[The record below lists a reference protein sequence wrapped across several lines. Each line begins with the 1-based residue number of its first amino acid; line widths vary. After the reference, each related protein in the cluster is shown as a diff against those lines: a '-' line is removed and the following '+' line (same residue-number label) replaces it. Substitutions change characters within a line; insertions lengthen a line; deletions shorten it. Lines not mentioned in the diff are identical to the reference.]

1 MPHPEERP
9 VAENS
14 PVIISVASGKG
25 GVGKT
30 CITINLAAS
39 LSEKGKRVLV
49 IDCDLGLANIDIMLG
64 INPSRNLKDVI
75 FGDADARD
83 VVIRTEAGFDFLP
96 ASSGVREMAQLLNEH
111 IEKLKDIITRLS
123 EGYDY
128 VFCDIGAGISDTV
141 LQFNLFA
148 ARNFVVVSKD
158 LTSITDA
165 YAMMKTIYRTFRKTS
180 FEIIVNSVRDDD
192 EGLKVFNHLD
202 SICKRFLSF
211 SPRHLGSIPFDE
223 LVTRSMMKQIAL
235 VRLFPESGAAV
246 KINQIAHAISN

>member
-1 MPHPEERP
+1 MSHTEERL
-9 VAENS
+9 VARNS

-39 LSEKGKRVLV
+39 LSEKGKQVLV

-64 INPSRNLKDVI
+64 INPRRNLKDVI
-75 FGDADARD
+75 FGDVDVRD
-83 VVIRTEAGFDFLP
+83 VLIRTEAGFDFLP
-96 ASSGVREMAQLLNEH
+96 ASSGVREMAQLLHEN
-111 IEKLKDIITRLS
+111 IEKLKDLITRVS

-165 YAMMKTIYRTFRKTS
+165 YAMMKTIYRTFGKTS
-180 FEIIVNSVRDDD
+180 FEIIVNFVRDDE
-192 EGLKVFNHLD
+192 EGLKVFNH
-202 SICKRFLSF
+202 I
-211 SPRHLGSIPFDE
+211 E
-223 LVTRSMMKQIAL
+223 
-235 VRLFPESGAAV
+235 
-246 KINQIAHAISN
+246 

>member
-1 MPHPEERP
+1 M
-9 VAENS
+9 AENN

-39 LSEKGKRVLV
+39 LSEKGKRILV

-64 INPSRNLKDVI
+64 LNPRRNLKDVI
-75 FGDADARD
+75 FDDVDVRD
-83 VVIRTEAGFDFLP
+83 VVVRTEAGFDFLP
-96 ASSGVREMAQLLNEH
+96 ASSGVREMAQLLYEN
-111 IEKLKDIITRLS
+111 IEKLKDIITHVS

-148 ARNFVVVSKD
+148 ARNFVIVTKE

-165 YAMMKTIYRTFRKTS
+165 YAMMKTIYRTFGRTS
-180 FEIIVNSVRDDD
+180 FEIIANSVRDDD
-192 EGLKVFNHLD
+192 EGLKVFNHID
-202 SICKRFLSF
+202 SICRKFLNF
-211 SPRHLGSIPFDE
+211 SPGHLGSIPFDE
-223 LVTRSMMKQIAL
+223 VVTRSIMKQTVL

-246 KINQIAHAISN
+246 KINQIATAISL

>member
-1 MPHPEERP
+1 

-39 LSEKGKRVLV
+39 LAEKGKRVLV

-64 INPSRNLKDVI
+64 INPLRNLRDVI
-75 FGDADARD
+75 FGDVDVRD
-83 VVIRTEAGFDFLP
+83 VVLRTEAGFDFLP
-96 ASSGVREMAQLLNEH
+96 ASSGVREMAQLLYEN
-111 IEKLKDIITRLS
+111 IEKLKEIITQISL
-123 EGYDY
+123 EYDY
-128 VFCDIGAGISDTV
+128 VFCDIGAGISDMV
-141 LQFNLFA
+141 LQLNLFA
-148 ARNFVVVSKD
+148 ARNFVVVSRD

-165 YAMMKTIYRTFRKTS
+165 YAMMKTINRTFGKTS

-192 EGLKVFNHLD
+192 EGLKVFNHID
-202 SICKRFLSF
+202 SICKRFLHF

-223 LVTRSMMKQIAL
+223 VVAHSIMKQTLL
-235 VRLFPESGAAV
+235 VRLFPASGAAV
-246 KINQIAHAISN
+246 RINRIAHAISP